1 MNSVEPQVKELVESE
16 LLAANVKF
24 PQFNSEH
31 EGFSVI
37 HEEFDELME
46 EIQVMSDGVAD
57 MWGKIKKNQLNS
69 TCVVINYNTAVNAAC
84 EAIQLAAMCR
94 KMQDFMEKKGKEGKD
109 NG

>member
-1 MNSVEPQVKELVESE
+1 MNAVETEVKKMVDCELES
-16 LLAANVKF
+16 ANAKF
-24 PQFNSEH
+24 PQFRSTH

-57 MWGKIKKNQLNS
+57 MWEKTKKDQLNP

-94 KMQDFMEKKGKEGKD
+94 KMLDFMENRGKEEKI

>member
-1 MNSVEPQVKELVESE
+1 MNEVEPQVKELVEAE

-24 PQFNSEH
+24 PQFNSTH

-46 EIQVMSDGVAD
+46 EIQVMSDNIAD
-57 MWGKIKKNQLNS
+57 MWGKVKKNQLNS
-69 TCVVINYNTAVNAAC
+69 TCVVISYNTAVNAAC

-94 KMQDFMEKKGKEGKD
+94 KMMDFMENKGKEKS
-109 NG
+109 NE